1 MDARRGIDGRRN
13 VIRRARRRLRVG
25 GLVVVGLASIGA
37 GVWLQFSTRS
47 ALPLSEASTAQL
59 VGILGLL
66 VLPAISLMLV
76 VAERRG

>member
-1 MDARRGIDGRRN
+1 M
-13 VIRRARRRLRVG
+13 
-25 GLVVVGLASIGA
+25 VVGVASIGA

-47 ALPLSEASTAQL
+47 ALPLGEASTTQL
-59 VGILGLL
+59 LGILGLL